1 MTRNHTAAH
10 AAPSREPQSTANE
23 SPGTALV
30 PDRDLFMR
38 TPVRELADTL
48 QDVVGLDEAAGF
60 IRVLVQRIGDQI
72 NTGSQREL
80 ALPVQSGPQVAEV
93 LVISKRRSEG
103 DFRVVGQDDTLIVL
117 ENRRCRS
124 GDEVV
129 GRPSM
134 CMMTSNVFG
143 GTAAESPSQIE
154 VDLSQTIAVGAPG
167 CRVVVHLQDT
177 PQSRAAGGGEYQKA

>member
-60 IRVLVQRIGDQI
+60 IRVLGQRIGDQI

-80 ALPVQSGPQVAEV
+80 ALPVPSRQVAEV

-103 DFRVVGQDDTLIVL
+103 GFRVVEQDDTLIGL
-117 ENRRCRS
+117 ENRRCRF

-134 CMMTSNVFG
+134 CMTTSNVFG
-143 GTAAESPSQIE
+143 GIAAVSPSQIE